1 MDPAA
6 INQLLYASSD
16 DESFNDY
23 DDSSD
28 EYFPGDTEEPEVSDY
43 SNVSSDTEDDFI
55 SDDWETNRNEEP
67 QFIPFTGN
75 PGLLSHVPD
84 DEPYSFFN
92 LFFDD
97 ELLDNIVVWV
107 NLRANYLIS
116 KGLTPRSNLSTWHNT
131 DVVELKKFLGLTI
144 LMGYL
149 KFPTLRTYWSHNE
162 IDYHPIFGKTMS
174 RHRYESIL
182 RCLCFY
188 QPNLVDHSDRLHK
201 ISNVANHIINN
212 IRTKYYPNENL
223 SLDESLL
230 LWRGRLSF
238 RQYIPSKA
246 HKYGIKSYEL
256 CTKDGF
262 ILNILIYKGKG
273 TVEDSRGV
281 TFGIVAKL
289 MEPYLGKG
297 HTVYMD
303 NFYNSIPLAQFLF
316 ENQTMVVGTL
326 RKNRK
331 DNPKDTLNA
340 KLGKGEVAHV
350 QKGNIHVIKYND
362 KRDVCM
368 ISTKQKLDFVEV
380 TDKFGRNKMKPNI
393 IVDYNNNMS
402 GIDRADQMISYYP
415 TPRKCLRWYIKVFF
429 HLMDMCL
436 WNGNI
441 LYNIHVKNMAHL
453 EFRKCVASYL
463 IGISYNQRVVHK
475 TPSQKTH
482 NLMKV
487 KIRKRCRVC
496 HQNKLRKNTAF
507 VCDTC
512 KDDKGNTIGLCPDS
526 CFKIYHL

>member
-6 INQLLYASSD
+6 INELLYVSSD
-16 DESFNDY
+16 DESFNEY

-28 EYFPGDTEEPEVSDY
+28 EYFPGDTEEPEVSDD
-43 SNVSSDTEDDFI
+43 SNVSSDSEDDII

-67 QFIPFTGN
+67 QFIPFTGD

-84 DEPYSFFN
+84 DEPYS
-92 LFFDD
+92 
-97 ELLDNIVVWV
+97 
-107 NLRANYLIS
+107 
-116 KGLTPRSNLSTWHNT
+116 LTPKSNLSTWHNT
-131 DVVELKKFLGLTI
+131 DVVELKKFFGLNI

-149 KFPTLRTYWSHNE
+149 KFPTLRTYWSHNG

-201 ISNVANHIINN
+201 ISNVTNHIINN
-212 IRTKYYPNENL
+212 IRTMYYPNENL
-223 SLDESLL
+223 SLDESIL

-246 HKYGIKSYEL
+246 HKYGIKFYEL

-262 ILNILIYKGKG
+262 ILNILIYKVKG
-273 TVEDSRGV
+273 TDEDSRGV

-303 NFYNSIPLAQFLF
+303 NFFNSVPLAQFLF
-316 ENQTMVVGTL
+316 ENQTMV
-326 RKNRK
+326 
-331 DNPKDTLNA
+331 
-340 KLGKGEVAHV
+340 GKSEVAHV

-368 ISTKQKLDFVEV
+368 ISTKQKLDFIEV
-380 TDKFGRNKMKPNI
+380 TDKFRRNKLKPNI

-415 TPRKCLRWYIKVFF
+415 TPRKCLR
-429 HLMDMCL
+429 
-436 WNGNI
+436 
-441 LYNIHVKNMAHL
+441 
-453 EFRKCVASYL
+453 
-463 IGISYNQRVVHK
+463 
-475 TPSQKTH
+475 
-482 NLMKV
+482 
-487 KIRKRCRVC
+487 
-496 HQNKLRKNTAF
+496 
-507 VCDTC
+507 
-512 KDDKGNTIGLCPDS
+512 
-526 CFKIYHL
+526 